1 MEVVEYLRISGVP
14 VLMLPMACMSVIHRL
29 RDVFMRCLSNIMYG
43 MKYILRMFPI
53 GRFML
58 FSWRRSPVRVLIA
71 SRLSCR
77 TVLIS
82 YSLICIFFGLFESI
96 LLFLMPCV
104 PGIVEILSSIMYTT
118 LLRCVLRR
126 ICYVMI

>member
-14 VLMLPMACMSVIHRL
+14 VLMLPMACMSVIHRPG
-29 RDVFMRCLSNIMYG
+29 RIYAMSVEHHVRNEVHFKNVSNWQVYALQLEEESRESLDCQQIELQNCSD
-43 MKYILRMFPI
+43 ILFANLY
-53 GRFML
+53 L
-58 FSWRRSPVRVLIA
+58 FRVI
-71 SRLSCR
+71 RIN
-77 TVLIS
+77 TP
-82 YSLICIFFGLFESI
+82 
-96 LLFLMPCV
+96 FLMPCV